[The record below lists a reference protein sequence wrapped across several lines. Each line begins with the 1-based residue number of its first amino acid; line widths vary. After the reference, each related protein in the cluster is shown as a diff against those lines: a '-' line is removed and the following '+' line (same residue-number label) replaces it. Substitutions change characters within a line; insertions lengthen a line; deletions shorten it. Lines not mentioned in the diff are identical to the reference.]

1 MTGPVNRLLPMP
13 ELQVYLLGRFQIIVD
28 NVPVEE
34 SRWVRKKARVLLKVL
49 ALAPGHGVHREQ
61 LLEILWPDMEA
72 DAALNNLHKVIH
84 AARRVLEPVLPSGGS
99 RFLITRDSRVA
110 LADVWV
116 DVSEFERLAN
126 LALRSGESNSLT
138 AALALYRADLLEED
152 LDEDWASLHR
162 ERLRLLHQ
170 RVLTR
175 FADTLEDAGDERVI
189 EILHRLLATNRASED
204 AHRRLMKLYAAG
216 GQRHLALQQ
225 YKLCCEALK
234 QDLDADPESPTVRL
248 YERLL
253 AGTAADSPK
262 PAPAN
267 FTFEPPGA
275 EPVIP
280 DVPPSERRLSRRTLI
295 TTSSLAAAGLGGLAW
310 YQAHRTPLVSS
321 GAPTSLAILPLRT
334 PAGTPQLDSVA
345 DGITEELINS
355 ISRLAGVRVMARG
368 TVFVYKGRADALAVG
383 RELKVSAV
391 LTGDLSQNGATAAVG
406 MELIDVADGSRLWAR
421 HYSAKA
427 ANITPLQPLLTSELE
442 VAIRTHLAGPQ
453 SPQPARSTTQDAEGY
468 RLYLAGRSYWNQRT
482 ADGFRRSIELYK
494 QALDRD
500 PSHALAWAGLA
511 DSYGLLGFQSAL
523 PREFFPK
530 AREAAQKA
538 LQLDEGLAEAQT
550 TLEMVNALYDWNWVA
565 AEAQFR
571 RAIELNRGYAT
582 AHHWYGVH
590 LGAQGRLDEA
600 SRELNL
606 ALGLDPLSPVVNL
619 NAGYPAYYRHR
630 YREAL
635 NMFDK
640 AVALNPSFAPAHSE
654 RMSAYALDGNPTAA
668 ALEALEF
675 LRLSGSREFAAAVE
689 PAAKRGDYPAVLR
702 TWLALVEKQVST
714 EYVSPMRPA
723 RFAAALGDR
732 DKSFLW
738 LDRALQQRSPQLVY
752 LAADPHYDVLRT
764 DPRFTNLLRQIGFP
778 VK

>member
-1 MTGPVNRLLPMP
+1 MP

-34 SRWVRKKARVLLKVL
+34 SRWVRKKAKVLLKVL
-49 ALAPGHGVHREQ
+49 ALAPDHGVHREQ
-61 LLEILWPDMEA
+61 LLEILWPDMEG

-84 AARRVLEPVLPSGGS
+84 AARRVLEPVLPPGGS
-99 RFLITRDSRVA
+99 RFLITRDSLVSLSDA
-110 LADVWV
+110 WV
-116 DVSEFERLAN
+116 DISEFEILAN
-126 LALRSGESNSLT
+126 LAIRSGESEALS

-152 LDEDWASLHR
+152 LYEDWASLHR

-175 FADTLEDAGDERVI
+175 FADTLEEAGDERVI
-189 EILHRLLATNRASED
+189 EVLQYLLATNRANED
-204 AHRRLMKLYAAG
+204 AHRRLMKLYGAS
-216 GQRHLALQQ
+216 GQRHLALLQ
-225 YKLCCEALK
+225 YRLCCEALK
-234 QDLDADPESPTVRL
+234 QDLDADPEPATVRL
-248 YERLL
+248 YDRLL
-253 AGTAADSPK
+253 AGVASEAPRPGPVSAIQGAVEAD
-262 PAPAN
+262 PAI
-267 FTFEPPGA
+267 PP
-275 EPVIP
+275 PVP
-280 DVPPSERRLSRRTLI
+280 HSGRRFSRRTLL
-295 TTSSLAAAGLGGLAW
+295 TTASLAAAGLGGLAY
-310 YQAHRTPLVSS
+310 YQWHRTPLIRPGVP
-321 GAPTSLAILPLRT
+321 ASLAILPLRT
-334 PAGTPQLDSVA
+334 PAGSPHLDSVA

-355 ISRLAGVRVMARG
+355 MSRLAGLRVMARG

-383 RELKVSAV
+383 RELKVGAV
-391 LTGDLSQNGATAAVG
+391 LTGDLSQNGPTAAVG
-406 MELIDVADGSRLWAR
+406 MELIDVTDGSRLWAR
-421 HYSAKA
+421 RYSATS

-442 VAIRTHLAGPQ
+442 GAVRLHLAGPQ
-453 SPQPARSTTQDAEGY
+453 SPQPIRSTTKDDEGY
-468 RLYLAGRSYWNQRT
+468 RLYLTGRSFWNQRT

-500 PSHALAWAGLA
+500 PSYALAWAGLA

-523 PREFFPK
+523 PREYFPK

-550 TLEMVNALYDWNWVA
+550 TLAMVSALYEWNWVA

-600 SRELNL
+600 SRELSL

-619 NAGYPAYYRHR
+619 NVAYPALYRRR

-635 NMFDK
+635 GLFDK
-640 AVALNPSFAPAHSE
+640 AVALNPSFAPAHAE
-654 RMSAYALDGNPTAA
+654 RMSAYALDGNSTAA

-689 PAAKRGDYPAVLR
+689 PAAKRGDYLAVLR
-702 TWLALVEKQVST
+702 IWRALAEKQAAT
-714 EYVSPMRPA
+714 EYVSPMRLA
-723 RFAAALGDR
+723 RLAIALGDR

-738 LDRALQQRSPQLVY
+738 LDLAFQQRSPQLVY
-752 LAADPHYDVLRT
+752 LAADPQYDVLRA
-764 DPRFTNLLRQIGFP
+764 DPRFAALLRKIGLP